1 LTNQFLINRCEWRIK
16 NYWTLPHP
24 RARPLP
30 SRECSQNTPELFTPE
45 CIPELLTLE
54 FEPSQLKT
62 VPRTFLR

>member
-1 LTNQFLINRCEWRIK
+1 MKNKVTELFLTSELDPF
-16 NYWTLPHP
+16 
-24 RARPLP
+24 P
-30 SRECSQNTPELFTPE
+30 SRNCSRNTTELFTPE